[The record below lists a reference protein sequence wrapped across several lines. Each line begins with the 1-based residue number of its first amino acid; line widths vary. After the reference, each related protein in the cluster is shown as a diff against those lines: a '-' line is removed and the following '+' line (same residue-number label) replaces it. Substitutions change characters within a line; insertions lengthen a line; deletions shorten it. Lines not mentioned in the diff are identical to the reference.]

1 MEASHLCVA
10 RLHQEVK
17 RTENKDNNLNSMKMT
32 RRRFVKA
39 MSVITSASIAG
50 IHTGYSRAETAFPFS
65 SGGDS
70 PALKAPPLSC
80 DCHHHIYDRA
90 FPYVDD
96 RNLPTASVAD
106 YLKLRSRLG
115 LARSVAIQPSSYGTD
130 NSCLLAALSEL
141 GASSRG
147 IAVADDTVALSE
159 LKRLDDAGV
168 RGLRFNLGVGSVT
181 TPEMIKPLA
190 HRIADLGWHIEVHMR
205 ADELLGM
212 KEVLADLPVQIVFD
226 HFGRIPHP
234 AGIDHPAYKLIA
246 ELVSRDRAWVKIS
259 GAYQDS
265 VLGGPAYEDVKSLA
279 QTMIELA
286 PTRVIWGTDWP
297 HPSLQTKR
305 QAMPDD
311 AGMMDL
317 LSVWTRNETEI
328 SQILVSNPARLYNF

>member
-1 MEASHLCVA
+1 MNSIE
-10 RLHQEVK
+10 
-17 RTENKDNNLNSMKMT
+17 LN
-32 RRRFVKA
+32 RRDFVKA
-39 MSVITSASIAG
+39 MTVIAG
-50 IHTGYSRAETAFPFS
+50 AGLVGSHAPLTRAETAYPFS
-65 SGGDS
+65 AGFGS
-70 PALKAPPLSC
+70 PALKVPPLAC

-90 FPYVDD
+90 YPYVDD

-115 LARSVAIQPSSYGTD
+115 LSRSIAIQPSSYGTD
-130 NSCLLAALSEL
+130 NSCLIAALAQL
-141 GASSRG
+141 GSSSRG
-147 IAVADDTVALSE
+147 IAVVDDKVDLAE
-159 LKRLDDAGV
+159 LKRLDAAGI
-168 RGLRFNLGVGSVT
+168 RGLRFNLGVASVT

-190 HRIADLGWHIEVHMR
+190 HRIADLGWHLEIHMR

-212 KEVLADLPVQIVFD
+212 KEILSNLPVQIVFD

-234 AGIDHPAYKLIA
+234 AGIDHPAYALIV
-246 ELVSRDRAWVKIS
+246 ELVSQDRAWVKIS

-265 VLGGPAYEDVKSLA
+265 VLGGPAYEDIKSLA

-286 PTRVIWGTDWP
+286 PNRVIWGTDWP

-317 LSVWTRNETEI
+317 LSVWTRNGEEI
-328 SQILVSNPARLYNF
+328 SKILVDNPTRLYGF

>member
-1 MEASHLCVA
+1 M
-10 RLHQEVK
+10 
-17 RTENKDNNLNSMKMT
+17 NSMEIS
-32 RRRFVKA
+32 RRDFVKA
-39 MSVITSASIAG
+39 MTVIAG
-50 IHTGYSRAETAFPFS
+50 AGLTGAHVPSGMAEDAYPFS
-65 SGGDS
+65 AGSGH
-70 PALKAPPLSC
+70 PLLKAPPLAC

-90 FPYVDD
+90 YPYVDD

-115 LARSVAIQPSSYGTD
+115 LSRSVAIQPSSYGTD
-130 NSCLLAALSEL
+130 NRCLVAALSEL
-141 GASSRG
+141 GSTSRG
-147 IAVADDTVALSE
+147 IAVVDDKVDIAE
-159 LKRLDDAGV
+159 LKRLDAAGV
-168 RGLRFNLGVGSVT
+168 RGLRFNLGVASVT

-190 HRIADLGWHIEVHMR
+190 HRIADLGWHVEIHMR

-212 KEVLADLPVQIVFD
+212 KDVLSDLPVQIVFD

-234 AGIDHPAYKLIA
+234 AGIDHPAYTLIA
-246 ELVSRDRAWVKIS
+246 DLVKRDRAWVKIS

-286 PTRVIWGTDWP
+286 PDRVIWGTDWP

-305 QAMPDD
+305 QPMPDD

-317 LSVWTRNETEI
+317 LSVWTRTEAEVN
-328 SQILVSNPARLYNF
+328 QILVQNPARLYGF

>member
-1 MEASHLCVA
+1 MEAGHRWMA
-10 RLHQEVK
+10 RLHQVVK
-17 RTENKDNNLNSMKMT
+17 RTGNKDKKMNSMEMT

-39 MSVITSASIAG
+39 MSVIAGASVAG
-50 IHTGYSRAETAFPFS
+50 SYISQSQAETDFPFS
-65 SGGDS
+65 SGSGV
-70 PALKAPPLSC
+70 PKLKAPPLSC

-115 LARSVAIQPSSYGTD
+115 LARSVAIQPSSYGKD
-130 NSCLLAALSEL
+130 NSCLLAALSAL

-147 IAVADDTVALSE
+147 IAVTDDKVALSE
-159 LKRLDDAGV
+159 LKRLDAAGV
-168 RGLRFNLGVGSVT
+168 RGLRFNLGAGSAT

-212 KEVLADLPVQIVFD
+212 REILADLPVQIVFD

-246 ELVSRDRAWVKIS
+246 DLVSRDRAWVKIS

-297 HPSLQTKR
+297 HPSLQTKH

-317 LSVWTRNETEI
+317 LTMWTRNETEI
-328 SQILVSNPARLYNF
+328 SQILVSNPARLYCF

>member
-1 MEASHLCVA
+1 M
-10 RLHQEVK
+10 
-17 RTENKDNNLNSMKMT
+17 NSMEMN
-32 RRRFVKA
+32 RRDFVKA
-39 MSVITSASIAG
+39 MTVIAG
-50 IHTGYSRAETAFPFS
+50 GGLVGSHAPLTRAETAYPFS
-65 SGGDS
+65 AGFGS
-70 PALKAPPLSC
+70 PALKVPPLAC

-90 FPYVDD
+90 YPYVDD

-115 LARSVAIQPSSYGTD
+115 LSRSIAIQPSSYGTD
-130 NSCLLAALSEL
+130 NSCLIAALAQL
-141 GASSRG
+141 GSSSRG
-147 IAVADDTVALSE
+147 IAVVDDRVDLAE
-159 LKRLDDAGV
+159 LKRLDAAGI
-168 RGLRFNLGVGSVT
+168 RGLRFNLGVASVT

-190 HRIADLGWHIEVHMR
+190 HRIADLGWHLEIHMR

-212 KEVLADLPVQIVFD
+212 KEILSNLPVQIVFD

-234 AGIDHPAYKLIA
+234 AGIDHPAYALIV
-246 ELVSRDRAWVKIS
+246 ELVSQDRAWVKIS

-265 VLGGPAYEDVKSLA
+265 VLGGPAYEDIKSLA

-286 PTRVIWGTDWP
+286 PNRVIWGTDWP

-317 LSVWTRNETEI
+317 LSVWTRNGEEI
-328 SQILVSNPARLYNF
+328 SKILVDNPTRLYGF